1 MAAETP
7 RAVTT
12 LNVKVSP
19 LELRLNSFILN
30 DLQHF
35 IERIQTSYLLRD
47 LKQYRPHRRPITEIP
62 EEIPS
67 IKFGTLSRKRKLIVR
82 DWFFFVVWYNR
93 LRRIIKD
100 FYSKDNS
107 NAYLLFDPK
116 YSYLIEQVL
125 NKEISLDDLVQ
136 HIQQISISKAE

>member
-1 MAAETP
+1 M
-7 RAVTT
+7 
-12 LNVKVSP
+12 
-19 LELRLNSFILN
+19 
-30 DLQHF
+30 
-35 IERIQTSYLLRD
+35 
-47 LKQYRPHRRPITEIP
+47 
-62 EEIPS
+62 
-67 IKFGTLSRKRKLIVR
+67 R

-125 NKEISLDDLVQ
+125 NKEISLDDLV
-136 HIQQISISKAE
+136 